1 MKLAYLTSRYP
12 ATSHTFIRREVV
24 GLRQLGVGVDTFS
37 IQPASAAELSGH
49 DDGGPATYNV
59 LAQSLPTFAGAHLAR
74 LVRSPLKYVRTFTRA
89 LSHRPPGVRGLAL
102 SVAHFAESVVLARE
116 LERRGI
122 THLHNHFANSA
133 ATVGMLAA
141 GLIGIPWSFTFHA
154 HSETDYPAGV
164 TLGRKIEAAAT
175 VICISWFGQSQCMRL
190 VPSDQWSKMHIV
202 RCGLLFDEM
211 AAPLPAEERE
221 EKIICIARLSSEKA
235 QSGLIQAFTE
245 VSPEFPTLQLH
256 FIGDGPDLQRLQML
270 AADAGLA
277 DRVRFHGRLSEA
289 DTLAEL
295 RTARLMVLPSFM
307 EGLPV
312 VLLEAAALEVP
323 AIASRITGVPELIT
337 DGEDGTLFT
346 PSEWDEL
353 TTKMRAVLGDPAR
366 AQAMAAA
373 AHRKVIAEFDV
384 MRSAEQLKA
393 IYAAVPALAAPKSA

>member
-24 GLRQLGVGVDTFS
+24 GLRRLGVDVDTFS

-49 DDGGPATYNV
+49 DDEGPATYNV

-74 LVRSPLKYVRTFTRA
+74 LIRSPIAYLRTFARA
-89 LSHRPPGVRGLAL
+89 LSHRPPGLRGLAL

-116 LERRGI
+116 LQRRQV

-141 GLIGIPWSFTFHA
+141 GLIDIPWSFTFHA

-211 AAPLPAEERE
+211 AAPLPASERE
-221 EKIICIARLSSEKA
+221 DKIICIARLSSEKA
-235 QSGLIQAFTE
+235 QSGLIQSFAE
-245 VSPEFPTLQLH
+245 IAPEFPTLKLH
-256 FIGDGPDLQRLQML
+256 LIGDGPDQQRLERVV
-270 AADAGLA
+270 AEAGLA
-277 DRVRFHGRLSEA
+277 DRVILHGRLSEA
-289 DTLAEL
+289 DTLAQL
-295 RTARLMVLPSFM
+295 RSARLIVLPSFM

-323 AIASRITGVPELIT
+323 AIASRITGVPELIS
-337 DGEDGTLFT
+337 DGENGTLFT
-346 PSEWDEL
+346 PSEWAEL
-353 TTKMRAVLGDPAR
+353 TVKMRAVLADPAN
-366 AQAMAAA
+366 ATAMATAA
-373 AHRKVIAEFDV
+373 RRKVVAEFDV
-384 MRSAEQLKA
+384 MKSAAQLKA